1 MLSLKLV
8 TIEWDALIHFESGS
22 RIVRKVIETSEIE
35 AHKMKE
41 TLIRQGYDNV
51 QIKPVYGK
59 T

>member
-8 TIEWDALIHFESGS
+8 KVEWDALIHFESGS
-22 RIVRKVIETSEIE
+22 RTIRRVIETSELE

-41 TLIRQGYDNV
+41 TLIRQGYDNI

>member
-8 TIEWDALIHFESGS
+8 KIEWDALTHFASGS
-22 RIVRKVIETSEIE
+22 RTIRRVIETSELE

-41 TLIRQGYDNV
+41 TLIRQGYDNI

>member
-1 MLSLKLV
+1 MFNLKLV
-8 TIEWDALIHFESGS
+8 KIEWDALIHFESGS
-22 RIVRKVIETSEIE
+22 RTIRRVIETSELE

-41 TLIRQGYDNV
+41 TLIRQGYDNI